1 MTPGRPRH
9 RPDLRRVVTSH
20 SWRACLAA
28 LVLAA
33 AGCSEL
39 HPQVAYPQL
48 STEQRS
54 ADEAHAQDALLDRLR
69 EQDRRVAAVAYRLAT
84 ASLELCAEKAPQ
96 TGLVLSSARQFSPRL
111 RAVARRALGL
121 GDGVS
126 IEAVAPGTPAARSG
140 LREGDELMAVGG
152 AGLQAVG
159 GDPDRAPANYTGVAS
174 AQAAL
179 DQALAHGPVTL
190 TLRRGA
196 ELLSATLASEPG
208 CGYDVQVLPSRELNA
223 SADGRHVFITTAL
236 LRYAVDDDT
245 LAVVL
250 GHEFAH
256 DVLHHRL
263 ELDQAGIARGVLGP
277 LGSNP
282 ASQLT
287 AEREADYVGLYL
299 TARAGYD
306 ISAAPQFWARL
317 AADYGDAWYVRLTHP
332 GSLERAASLEAT
344 EAEILAKLKAGQPLR
359 PNPAR

>member
-1 MTPGRPRH
+1 MIGPSGR
-9 RPDLRRVVTSH
+9 L
-20 SWRACLAA
+20 CLAA
-28 LVLAA
+28 LAVVA
-33 AGCSEL
+33 AGCSDL
-39 HPQVAYPQL
+39 RPDAAYPRL
-48 STEQRS
+48 SPEQQ
-54 ADEAHAQDALLDRLR
+54 AAGEAHAQDALLDRLR
-69 EQDRRVAAVAYRLAT
+69 DQDRRVAAVAYRIAT
-84 ASLELCAEKAPQ
+84 ASLDLCAEKGAQ

-111 RAVARRALGL
+111 RPVARRALGL

-126 IEAVAPGTPAARSG
+126 IEAVAPGTPAARADV
-140 LREGDELMAVGG
+140 REGDALLAVEG
-152 AGLQAVG
+152 AGLQAAS
-159 GDPDRAPANYTGVAS
+159 GDPDSAPADYAAVAS
-174 AQAAL
+174 AQSAL
-179 DQALAHGPVTL
+179 DHALSRGPARL
-190 TLRRGA
+190 TLRRGDA
-196 ELLSATLASEPG
+196 VLTATLESAPG

-236 LRYAVDDDT
+236 VRYAVDDET

-263 ELDQAGIARGVLGP
+263 KLDRAGVARGFLGP
-277 LGSNP
+277 LGSTP
-282 ASQLT
+282 ASLLG

-306 ISAAPQFWARL
+306 ISAAPEFWARL

-344 EAEILAKLKAGQPLR
+344 KSEILAKLKGGQPLR

>member
-1 MTPGRPRH
+1 M
-9 RPDLRRVVTSH
+9 TSH
-20 SWRACLAA
+20 PCRACVAA

-33 AGCSEL
+33 TGCSDIRPEA
-39 HPQVAYPQL
+39 AYPQL
-48 STEQRS
+48 SPGQRA

-69 EQDRRVAAVAYRLAT
+69 DQDRRVAAVAYRIAT
-84 ASLELCAEKAPQ
+84 ANLELCAETGPQ

-111 RAVARRALGL
+111 RLVARRALGL

-126 IEAVAPGTPAARSG
+126 IEAAAPGTPASRSG
-140 LREGDELMAVGG
+140 VREGDELLAVGG
-152 AGLQAVG
+152 VGLPAMA
-159 GDPDRAPANYTGVAS
+159 GDPDTAPANYTAVAS

-179 DQALAHGPVTL
+179 DQALAGGPASL
-190 TLRRGA
+190 TVRRGQQVV
-196 ELLSATLASEPG
+196 SATLQSEPG

-236 LRYAVDDDT
+236 LRYAVEDDT

-263 ELDQAGIARGVLGP
+263 KLDRAGIARGFLGP
-277 LGSNP
+277 LGSSP

-306 ISAAPQFWARL
+306 ISAAPEFWARL

-344 EAEILAKLKAGQPLR
+344 KAEILAKLRAGQPLR
-359 PNPAR
+359 PIPAR